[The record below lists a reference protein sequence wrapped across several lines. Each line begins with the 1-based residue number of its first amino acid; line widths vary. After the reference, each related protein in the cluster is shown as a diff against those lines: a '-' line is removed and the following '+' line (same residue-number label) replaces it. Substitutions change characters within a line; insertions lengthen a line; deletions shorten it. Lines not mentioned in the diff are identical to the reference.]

1 MDGFSVLSSLLATP
15 KDGHGGSNSGEY
27 ANPKIDELTRQAAV
41 ELDEPKRRTMLVEAL
56 KVAREDAAY
65 IPIHQQPVAWAMRD
79 NVDLP
84 QFPDE
89 YVRLWFAN
97 IK

>member
-1 MDGFSVLSSLLATP
+1 
-15 KDGHGGSNSGEY
+15 
-27 ANPKIDELTRQAAV
+27 
-41 ELDEPKRRTMLVEAL
+41 MLVEAL
-56 KVAREDAAY
+56 KVAREDVAY

-79 NVDLP
+79 NVELP

>member
-1 MDGFSVLSSLLATP
+1 
-15 KDGHGGSNSGEY
+15 
-27 ANPKIDELTRQAAV
+27 
-41 ELDEPKRRTMLVEAL
+41 MLVEAL